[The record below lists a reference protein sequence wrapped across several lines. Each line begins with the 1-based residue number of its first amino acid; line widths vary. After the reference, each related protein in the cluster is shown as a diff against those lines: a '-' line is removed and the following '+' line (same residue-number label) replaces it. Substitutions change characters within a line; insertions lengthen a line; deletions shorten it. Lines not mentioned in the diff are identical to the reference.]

1 VVGVV
6 HNVDNH
12 SFFVGKYWEKNLLK
26 MDFGV
31 FLHSQ
36 KTAGLMWLGCGAADA

>member
-1 VVGVV
+1 MAAGAVV

-12 SFFVGKYWEKNLLK
+12 LLFVGKYWEKNLWK
-26 MDFGV
+26 IDFGV

-36 KTAGLMWLGCGAADA
+36 KTAGSAGAGLRI